1 MFFSILFEKYYEQIA
16 SALLSD
22 YKKSI
27 GKYYFGSIQRTIES
41 LSTCDFQPA
50 SLQIEKLLQNFQ
62 SHHRTNF
69 KPFELPENSI
79 KARIKGD
86 LEPEWSRF
94 FKSISV
100 IIDNHEFYKAIESRF
115 KRQYDGIVKATE
127 VLARDIKLIV
137 DVQKIYFEAENLGKA
152 KDKLL
157 QNLRFL
163 SQESASNLFE
173 SYYSKIRSLQSDI
186 ENYSDQTLQELRQA
200 KEVLS
205 FQVEKLLYEEQNIQ
219 SKYEQFFLDYR
230 LRIAKQIDP
239 VCDQLRLFSFRSQ
252 KFRSE
257 FLEALI
263 GLEHSHPEDL
273 VSTKELLDNQFES
286 LLQELKQM
294 LAVEQANEKSRAA
307 IKHLGEHSKFS
318 FFQEVAEEAQ
328 QSALSAIGSTV
339 RDIAVFPVMVERIDK
354 VEKDFRNQIN
364 TLLETERKYLKIRKD
379 TLSSVSSN
387 LKFSIGFL
395 NLASERLDEIFI
407 PNSSYRLLT
416 AQLNSYDVEASK
428 ATLSQ
433 LTADG
438 TLLSIGD
445 LGNPKREP
453 INVSTEIILSKLAE
467 VLAQKSKELGVCDLV
482 GFIPVMFDEQER
494 IDVPSILFFCRKPQ
508 ETRPELTGLLE
519 VRQQGKLLYIRKL
532 SCILPLPSQVLNEL
546 LETYKAAFR
555 ANSRNVTQLIADD
568 FLANKLKVD
577 FQGQMAQAMTQAKQK
592 LKSGYLDDLKQEI
605 INLAANNAI
614 ETNSFLK
621 TTDNLIIEALDSLVH
636 GEVDKPNIW

>member
-1 MFFSILFEKYYEQIA
+1 MCI
-16 SALLSD
+16 
-22 YKKSI
+22 
-27 GKYYFGSIQRTIES
+27 
-41 LSTCDFQPA
+41 
-50 SLQIEKLLQNFQ
+50 
-62 SHHRTNF
+62 
-69 KPFELPENSI
+69 
-79 KARIKGD
+79 
-86 LEPEWSRF
+86 
-94 FKSISV
+94 
-100 IIDNHEFYKAIESRF
+100 
-115 KRQYDGIVKATE
+115 
-127 VLARDIKLIV
+127 RD
-137 DVQKIYFEAENLGKA
+137 
-152 KDKLL
+152 
-157 QNLRFL
+157 R
-163 SQESASNLFE
+163 
-173 SYYSKIRSLQSDI
+173 
-186 ENYSDQTLQELRQA
+186 
-200 KEVLS
+200 
-205 FQVEKLLYEEQNIQ
+205 
-219 SKYEQFFLDYR
+219 SKYEQFFLYYR
-230 LRIAKQIDP
+230 LRIAKQVDP

-273 VSTKELLDNQFES
+273 ASTKELLDNQFES

-364 TLLETERKYLKIRKD
+364 TLLETERRYLKIRKD

-395 NLASERLDEIFI
+395 NLDSERLDEIFL

-532 SCILPLPSQVLNEL
+532 SCILPLPSRVLNEL

-621 TTDNLIIEALDSLVH
+621 TIDNLIIEALDSLVH